1 MPTIAKNRRGTGRPL
16 TQLGGISASDF
27 LRRYWQK
34 KPLLIRQAFAGFKD
48 PLDKRAVLD
57 LAASD
62 DAESRLISFDGK
74 AWQLQNGPLAARD
87 FRAVR
92 NTRWTVLVQDT
103 QHYSADAHALLAQFD
118 FIPRARIDD
127 LMVSYA
133 IPGAGVGAHVDSYDV
148 FLLQGSGRRRWQISS
163 QRDCALKAGVPLK
176 LLARFRSEQEFV
188 LESGDM
194 LYLPPGYAHKG
205 IAETECL
212 TWSIGFRAPTQQEL
226 ANALLDHL
234 RDELVLAGQY
244 RDPDLQPARHAALID
259 SGMRRRVEQLL
270 APLQAA
276 TRRRE
281 VLRKFLGRFLT
292 EPKPHVYFE
301 SPARPLT
308 AATFAR
314 AVVKHGVSL
323 DLKTRFLYDGSG
335 FFINGECLDVAARD
349 KADLR
354 RLADR
359 RSLPAGAL
367 SGQARPAA
375 LAVLHRLYCDGFLHA
390 AT

>member
-1 MPTIAKNRRGTGRPL
+1 MPTNAKDKRGTGRPL
-16 TQLGGISASDF
+16 TQLGGISAGDF

-57 LAASD
+57 LAASE

-92 NTRWTVLVQDT
+92 DARWTVLVQDT
-103 QHYSADAHALLAQFD
+103 QHFSADAHALLAQFD

-163 QRDCALKAGVPLK
+163 QRDRALKAGVPLK
-176 LLARFRSEQEFV
+176 LLARFRAEQEFV

-194 LYLPPGYAHKG
+194 LYLPPGYAHNG

-234 RDELVLAGQY
+234 RDEFVLDGQY
-244 RDPDLQPARHAALID
+244 RDPDLLPARHAALID
-259 SGMRRRVEQLL
+259 ADMQKRVERLL

-276 TRRRE
+276 TRERE
-281 VLRKFLGRFLT
+281 MLRKFLGRFLT

-308 AATFAR
+308 AAAFMR
-314 AVVKHGVSL
+314 AVAKHGVTL
-323 DLKTRFLYDGSG
+323 DLKTRFLYDGRG
-335 FFINGECLDVAARD
+335 FFINGEYLDVGAKD

-354 RLADR
+354 RLADQR
-359 RSLPAGAL
+359 GLPAGAL
-367 SGQARPAA
+367 PGAARATA

-390 AT
+390 GA